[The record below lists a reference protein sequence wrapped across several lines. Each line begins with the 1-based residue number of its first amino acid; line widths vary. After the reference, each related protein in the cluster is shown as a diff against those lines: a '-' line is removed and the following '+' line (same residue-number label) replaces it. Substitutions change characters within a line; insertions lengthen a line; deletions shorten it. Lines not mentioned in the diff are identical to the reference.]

1 MRTDTNETSIDQ
13 RMELSKMKR
22 RLSHCIAALS
32 VGVLGTGCGQSD
44 TRVEEY
50 QAAPQATPGR
60 ATADDT
66 LADDMTPEDTTADDT
81 ADDTSADDMQESS
94 GPEADPDPVVAAPMA
109 LRSFVTAGTFHGDL
123 EQQGG
128 GSDGSDGAD
137 RLCASAANAAS
148 LGGNWI
154 AWVSTSSV
162 DALARL
168 RNGARWTLIDGVTE
182 VFPSKAAI
190 QLGPRQAIDV
200 TEAGDSLLSS
210 GAAPERV
217 WTNTDRFG
225 RNSTQGQN
233 DACNDWSDQAG
244 IAAVGVLFDPAL
256 GAGLGLSWTDTRQP
270 QGCGAEYHLYCF
282 EN

>member
-1 MRTDTNETSIDQ
+1 
-13 RMELSKMKR
+13 MKR
-22 RLSHCIAALS
+22 RLSQCIAALS
-32 VGVLGTGCGQSD
+32 VGVLETGCGQSD
-44 TRVEEY
+44 ARVEE

-60 ATADDT
+60 ATADDAMAEDAM
-66 LADDMTPEDTTADDT
+66 ADDAMAEDMTPDDTTADDML
-81 ADDTSADDMQESS
+81 ASPE
-94 GPEADPDPVVAAPMA
+94 PEADPDPVVAAPMA

-168 RNGARWTLIDGVTE
+168 RSGARWTLIDGVTE
-182 VFPSKAAI
+182 VFPSRAAI
-190 QLGPRQAIDV
+190 QLGPRHAIDV
-200 TEAGDSLLSS
+200 TEAGDSLLPS
-210 GAAPERV
+210 GAAPVRI
-217 WTNTDRFG
+217 WTNTDRLG
-225 RNSTQGQN
+225 RNSTEGQN

-270 QGCGAEYHLYCF
+270 QGCGGEYHLYCF